1 MKHAFEFESLSARAA
16 AAALALGACCLPAA
30 AQEPGQNPFLPTP
43 VSSEANSA
51 EAEMRR
57 LFAEVERRLRAIDL
71 ALSDAAAGEAP
82 LATPQS
88 SGIDQLLRNVQEQGR
103 SAARD
108 MERILELALQNG
120 GKSSSGQGGSC
131 PNPGGNTPG
140 QSPLDGPRGTSAPE
154 TPPSEAGG
162 NPDRPQ
168 PAPGEKPDQ
177 GGERSEDPGENRP
190 APARPA
196 DARGD
201 ARVPVVDSQD
211 AWGDLPE
218 RYREVF
224 RAEGGGNMPLQYRD
238 WIDAYYRRMNKR
250 P

>member
-1 MKHAFEFESLSARAA
+1 MKLAFGIARARASA
-16 AAALALGACCLPAA
+16 AVLALAAFAPTAG
-30 AQEPGQNPFLPTP
+30 AQEPGDNPFLPTP
-43 VSSEANSA
+43 VTSAPNSA

-57 LFAEVERRLRAIDL
+57 LFAEVEQRLRAIDL

-88 SGIDQLLRNVQEQGR
+88 SGIDQLLRSVQEQGR

-120 GKSSSGQGGSC
+120 DQQRRSGQGGSSGA
-131 PNPGGNTPG
+131 PSPGNSQGP
-140 QSPLDGPRGTSAPE
+140 SPLDGPRGTSAPE
-154 TPPSEAGG
+154 QTPSEAGS

-168 PAPGEKPDQ
+168 PSPGEKPSQ
-177 GGERSEDPGENRP
+177 GGERSEDPGANRP
-190 APARPA
+190 APARPD

-201 ARVPVVDSQD
+201 SRVPVTDSRD

-224 RAEGGGNMPLQYRD
+224 RAEGGGNMPVQYRD

>member
-1 MKHAFEFESLSARAA
+1 
-16 AAALALGACCLPAA
+16 
-30 AQEPGQNPFLPTP
+30 
-43 VSSEANSA
+43 
-51 EAEMRR
+51 MRR

-71 ALSDAAAGEAP
+71 ALSDAAAGETP
-82 LATPQS
+82 LATPES

-120 GKSSSGQGGSC
+120 DQRRSGQGGSGSS
-131 PNPGGNTPG
+131 PSGSQPQG

-162 NPDRPQ
+162 NPERPE
-168 PAPGEKPDQ
+168 PGPGEQPDQ
-177 GGERSEDPGENRP
+177 GGTRSEDPGQNRP
-190 APARPA
+190 APARPE
-196 DARGD
+196 DARGNS
-201 ARVPVVDSQD
+201 RVPVSDAQD

-224 RAEGGGNMPLQYRD
+224 RAEGGGNMPVQYRD